1 MYTIFLYISRSIS
14 LNQIIPSITNR
25 YQIFIPNMW
34 NIVICLSG
42 GRFVPRALA
51 AKYALNLPDY
61 PGTETCVKLE
71 SKTSWVIIEK
81 DDLC

>member
-1 MYTIFLYISRSIS
+1 
-14 LNQIIPSITNR
+14 
-25 YQIFIPNMW
+25 MW

-81 DDLC
+81 DDLW